1 MKKDVF
7 DIWGTT
13 IFIAFLIAIAY
24 GAYLSYKSI
33 DYKILNKLENTKL
46 VLPSPIPAATASAAL
61 PTSSKAPGSN

>member
-13 IFIAFLIAIAY
+13 IFIALLVAIAY

-46 VLPSPIPAATASAAL
+46 VLPSPIPAATAAASS
-61 PTSSKAPGSN
+61 TSSKVSDSN

>member
-13 IFIAFLIAIAY
+13 IFIALLIAIAY

-33 DYKILNKLENTKL
+33 DYKILNKLENTQL
-46 VLPSPIPAATASAAL
+46 ILPTPIPVATDAASPH
-61 PTSSKAPGSN
+61 PTKSPGSN